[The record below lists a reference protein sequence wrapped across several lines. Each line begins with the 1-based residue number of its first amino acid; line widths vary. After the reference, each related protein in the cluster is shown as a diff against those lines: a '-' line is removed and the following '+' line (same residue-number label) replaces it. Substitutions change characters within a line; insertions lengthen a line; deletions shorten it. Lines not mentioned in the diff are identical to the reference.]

1 MNEKTLRSKIDKLLA
16 EKKKHDEL
24 YYKNAEPVITDFEY
38 DMLVRELQELIVL
51 LPEGDRGS
59 ELLKVGDDLSQ
70 GAKTIAHKERM
81 ISLENAYSLEELE
94 NWWNK
99 LSVEHG
105 YRPALCLE
113 LKIDGFGIN
122 LFYSKGVLQYA
133 STRGDGRVGEDVTLN
148 FKTIAGV
155 PHRIDY
161 QEDIE
166 IRGEIYLPI
175 SEFLRIN
182 EERISREEKPF
193 ANPRNAAAGSIKLKD
208 PAMTAERPLRALFY
222 TLGMHP
228 ADIPPKNQKEVLNWL
243 DSLGFPVADQRCVC
257 SDFERVSQFC
267 NEMEIKRYEFDFE
280 IDGVVAKVND
290 NSLHRRIGETAKSP
304 KWAIA
309 YKFKPEEKETE
320 LIDVEYQVGRTGAV
334 VPVAILKPVYISGST
349 VSRST
354 LHNFD
359 EIRRL
364 DLHYHDTVK
373 LIKSGE
379 IIPKILS
386 ADASKRKPDDRPI
399 ELPTHCPVCKSP
411 LFREEDGA
419 INYCS
424 SSECPAQLARR
435 IEHFA
440 SKDAMDI
447 VGLGPA
453 NVALFLDSG
462 IISGI
467 SDIYDIDYE
476 KVASISGM
484 GNKSANNLEKAIDE
498 SKTMN
503 FDRVLFA
510 LGIRNIGI
518 VTAGNL
524 AKHFGNIEALRDA
537 DLESLSHVPDI
548 GPKIARAIISYFEN
562 PINLELIDELREFG
576 LSFEYASEQRTDLLN
591 GKSFLITGTLPNY
604 GRKEMETM
612 IQSHGGKILSGVSK
626 SLDYLVLGEK
636 PGSKLTKAEKLGTVQ
651 IISEEELLKLL
662 GEEK

>member
-1 MNEKTLRSKIDKLLA
+1 MNEKALRSKIDMLLA

-24 YYKNAEPVITDFEY
+24 YYKKAEPEITDFEY

-51 LPEGDRGS
+51 LPESDRGA
-59 ELLKVGDDLSQ
+59 ELLTIGDDLSQ

-99 LSVEHG
+99 LSIELG
-105 YRPALCLE
+105 FRPALCME

-122 LFYSKGVLQYA
+122 LFYRKGFLQYA
-133 STRGDGRVGEDVTLN
+133 STRGDGKVGEDVTPN
-148 FKTIAGV
+148 FKTISGV
-155 PHRIDY
+155 PHHIDY
-161 QEDIE
+161 QGDIE

-182 EERISREEKPF
+182 EERTSREEKPF

-208 PAMTAERPLRALFY
+208 PSATAERPLRALFY
-222 TLGMHP
+222 TWGKHP
-228 ADIPPKNQKEVLNWL
+228 ADIPPKSQNEVLSWL
-243 DSLGFPVADQRCVC
+243 ESLGFPVAEQSCVF

-267 NEMEIKRYEFDFE
+267 NEMETKRYQFDFE

-290 NSLHRRIGETAKSP
+290 NSLHGRIGETAKSP

-320 LIDVEYQVGRTGAV
+320 LLDVEYQVGRTGAV
-334 VPVAILKPVYISGST
+334 VPVAILEPVYISGST

-379 IIPKILS
+379 IIPKILN
-386 ADASKRKPDDRPI
+386 ADSSKRKPDAKPI

-411 LFREEDGA
+411 LFREDDGA

-424 SSECPAQLARR
+424 SSDCPAQLARR

-453 NVALFLDSG
+453 NVALFLEHN

-467 SDIYDIDYE
+467 KDIYNLDYDR
-476 KVASISGM
+476 VASLSGL
-484 GNKSANNLEKAIDE
+484 GIKSANNLEKAIQE
-498 SKTMN
+498 SKTRN

-524 AKHFGNIEALRDA
+524 AKHFGNIEAIREA
-537 DLESLSHVPDI
+537 DPESLSHVPDI
-548 GPKIARAIISYFEN
+548 GPKIAQAIISYFEN
-562 PINLELIDELREFG
+562 PINLELIDTLRNHG
-576 LSFEYASEQRTDLLN
+576 LSFEYKSEQTTDLFT

-636 PGSKLTKAEKLGTVQ
+636 PGSKLAKAEKLGTVQ
-651 IISEEELLKLL
+651 IISEEELLNLL
-662 GEEK
+662 GEEL